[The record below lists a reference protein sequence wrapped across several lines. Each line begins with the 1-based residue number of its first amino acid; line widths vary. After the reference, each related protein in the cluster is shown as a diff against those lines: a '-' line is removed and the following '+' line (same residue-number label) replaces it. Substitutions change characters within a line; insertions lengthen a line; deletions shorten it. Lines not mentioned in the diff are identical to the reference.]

1 MLKIILILKWEVQ
14 TFLYYRETFSI
25 LIMRVNSK
33 NLSRETMRH
42 YIQANSVYSTEF
54 AEDLKDKR

>member
-1 MLKIILILKWEVQ
+1 
-14 TFLYYRETFSI
+14 
-25 LIMRVNSK
+25 MRVNTR